1 MAKPRAFK
9 DFIVELRDYDQAADS
24 YTVALAPAQGWGD
37 PAAVKVKLDPPGIQK
52 SLDRLEAKKIFVD
65 DLIPLGQQLMDR
77 LLPDGDLRALF
88 VNAVKTAGPDQGV
101 RLRLVIQDT
110 GLAQLPWEYSYLKI
124 QAGAED
130 RTHFLVIHPKISLV
144 RHTPINAPLPDL
156 AFSDPK
162 DLRLLAVMA
171 NPASPDFRE
180 LDLDTEERVIEK
192 ALGDFNVDGAVI
204 HWQPVRT
211 DVTPAG
217 LSQALLDKPQLFHF
231 SGHGQFKPL
240 DDFASLVLLKDD
252 GSKEPELVPAAD
264 IARKLQTAG
273 VRLAYLGACESG
285 RQRGLTPWTGI
296 APALAAAGIPAV
308 VAMQYEL
315 LDDMAILFAQAF
327 YTSLGAGLSVDEA
340 VTVGRLAVL
349 DKSSDKGVEWGVPTL
364 YLRSPDGVLFPE
376 VTGQPSATADGI
388 RASVKAIIDTI
399 ESGGTVIGMRF
410 KKTPGSGTFSVEHTV
425 KVVKGNVIG
434 MEFDDFNING

>member
-9 DFIVELRDYDQAADS
+9 DFIVELRDYEQGADS

-37 PAAVKVKLDPPGIQK
+37 PPAVKLKLDQAAIQK
-52 SLDRLEAKKIFVD
+52 SLDRLEGKKIFVD

-77 LLPDGDLRALF
+77 LLPAGDLRELF
-88 VNAVKTAGPDQGV
+88 ANAVKAAGPDQGV

-110 GLAQLPWEYSYLKI
+110 TLAQLPWEYAYLKL
-124 QAGAED
+124 QAGETD
-130 RTHFLVIHPKISLV
+130 RTHFLVVNPKISLV

-156 AFSDPK
+156 ALSDPK

-171 NPASPDFRE
+171 NPDSPDFRE
-180 LDLDTEERVIEK
+180 LDLETEERVIAR

-204 HWQPVRT
+204 RWQPVRT
-211 DVTPAG
+211 DMTPTG
-217 LSQALLDKPQLFHF
+217 LSQALLEKPQLFHF

-240 DDFASLVLLKDD
+240 DDSASLVLLKED
-252 GSKEPELVPAAD
+252 GSKEPELVPASA
-264 IARKLQTAG
+264 IAVKLQAAG
-273 VRLAYLGACESG
+273 VRLAYLGACELG

-327 YTSLGAGLSVDEA
+327 YTALGAGLSVDEA

-349 DKSSDKGVEWGVPTL
+349 EESSDKGVEWGVPTL

-376 VTGQPSATADGI
+376 VSRQPSATADGI
-388 RASVKAIIDTI
+388 HASVKAIIDTI
-399 ESGGTVIGMRF
+399 ESGGKVIGMRF
-410 KKTPGSGTFSVEHTV
+410 KKVPGSGTFTVEHTV
-425 KVVKGNVIG
+425 KVVKGIDIG
-434 MEFDDFNING
+434 MEFDDFDING